1 MRDSVQSIGDPKEPT
16 SKVATHVEFTR
27 EPSGLYS
34 RGMDRAETDGL
45 REAVNRHGRDH
56 PRPRV
61 QYIIII
67 VADPVRIVLRPGIM
81 PEMR

>member
-1 MRDSVQSIGDPKEPT
+1 
-16 SKVATHVEFTR
+16 
-27 EPSGLYS
+27 
-34 RGMDRAETDGL
+34 MDRAETDGL

>member
-56 PRPRV
+56 PYPRTAV
-61 QYIIII
+61 YNNSSGKNSSSK
-67 VADPVRIVLRPGIM
+67 DWW
-81 PEMR
+81 